1 MPTQLTAY
9 RVFIASPSGLD
20 DVRDAFRKIIQEYN
34 EDEANSRGVSF
45 IPVGWELTT
54 PGKGRPQERINA
66 DIRECDF
73 FVLVLH
79 VRWGSP
85 TSAPTASGFSSG
97 CEEEWAVANGV
108 FGEKPRSMLEVVAF
122 FRAAP
127 TPQMADPGEQLRR
140 VLEFRKKLEVEK
152 THHYQSFDVVS
163 EFERY
168 LRRLLGRWLFDHEKG
183 GGAPKVGGGP
193 LVPLAPVSGEPSIE
207 AASAPTGRAFDA
219 NPADQMAIE
228 AEGLADAGKLVEAE
242 ELFAKATA
250 GGSDLSAML
259 RFAKFLDRVGQLE
272 RAKEKLSLIQPQAER
287 AGDHRSLAIALR
299 RMGNIELTLGNL
311 RRAEEFQRRS
321 LATSEKANIE
331 DCIAAAYGNLGLI
344 EQTRG
349 NLDAAEEYHKKSL
362 AINEELGRPEGMAN
376 NYGNLGLIEQ
386 TRGNLDAAEEYY
398 TMSLAIDEKLG
409 WLEGMA
415 ATYGNLGVIEKTR
428 GNLDAAEEYHR
439 KALAIDEKLGRPEG
453 MASHYGNLGVLE
465 QMRGNLEAAEEY
477 HKKALAINGRLGR
490 PEGMAA
496 AYGNLGVIEQT
507 RGNLDAAEEYHKKSL
522 AINEKLGRPEGMASH
537 YGNLGLIEKTRGNL
551 DAAEEYHK
559 KAIAID
565 EKLGLQEGMA
575 NQYGNLGLIERARG
589 NIGGARRLWSLSRDL
604 FRKIGAKDRE
614 AQAQSLLDSLP
625 PEPPGGTPPENK

>member
-140 VLEFRKKLEVEK
+140 VLEFRKRLEVEK

-207 AASAPTGRAFDA
+207 AASAPTGKAVDA

-321 LATSEKANIE
+321 LATSENANLEDDIASAFGNLGNIE
-331 DCIAAAYGNLGLI
+331 STRGNLDAAEAYHKKSLAINEKLGRPEGMASDYGNLGIIEIMRGNLDAAEVYFRKSLAIHGKLGMQEGMAKDYANLGNIESARGNLDAAEVNYRKSLAIHGKLGMQEGMAKNYANLGLIEQTRGNLDAAEVYHRKALAIDEKLGRPEGMAADYGNLGLI

-349 NLDAAEEYHKKSL
+349 NLDAAEEYHKKSI
-362 AINEELGRPEGMAN
+362 AIE
-376 NYGNLGLIEQ
+376 
-386 TRGNLDAAEEYY
+386 
-398 TMSLAIDEKLG
+398 
-409 WLEGMA
+409 
-415 ATYGNLGVIEKTR
+415 
-428 GNLDAAEEYHR
+428 
-439 KALAIDEKLGRPEG
+439 EKLGRPEG
-453 MASHYGNLGVLE
+453 MASDYGNLG
-465 QMRGNLEAAEEY
+465 N
-477 HKKALAINGRLGR
+477 
-490 PEGMAA
+490 
-496 AYGNLGVIEQT
+496 IELT

-522 AINEKLGRPEGMASH
+522 AINEELGRQEGIATA
-537 YGNLGLIEKTRGNL
+537 YGNLGLIEATRTNVG
-551 DAAEEYHK
+551 E
-559 KAIAID
+559 
-565 EKLGLQEGMA
+565 
-575 NQYGNLGLIERARG
+575 
-589 NIGGARRLWSLSRDL
+589 ARRLWSLSRDL

-625 PEPPGGTPPENK
+625 PEPPGGPSPEKK